1 MHGMVDLPVDEPPVG
16 PTVPSPLPRG
26 RHNLSRGEVRESQRR
41 RIVTGLADA
50 MLEQGY
56 VGTPVA
62 AVLTRSGVSRETF
75 YQLYDSKLACFL
87 DAFDVAS
94 EVLVARI
101 GAAVDPRPTD
111 DPSSPFE
118 RALVAYL
125 DALASEPGY
134 ARLFLVEVHAAG
146 PEAMARRAAVQD
158 LMADAVA
165 DLLGAGSEPARFTC
179 RLLVSAIASMVTQPL
194 VTGDLEALRGLAVPI
209 LDHVA
214 RLREAGLLE

>member
-1 MHGMVDLPVDEPPVG
+1 MHGMVEPVAETPATG
-16 PTVPSPLPRG
+16 PGTSSPLPRG
-26 RHNLSRGEVRESQRR
+26 RHNLSRGEVRASQRR

-50 MLEQGY
+50 MMEQGY

-62 AVLTRSGVSRETF
+62 AVLSRSGVSRETF

-87 DAFDVAS
+87 DAFDV
-94 EVLVARI
+94 VADALLAQI
-101 GAAVDPRPTD
+101 GAAVDPPPTD
-111 DPSSPFE
+111 GPTSLFD

-134 ARLFLVEVHAAG
+134 ARLFLVEVNAAG

-158 LMADAVA
+158 RMADAVA

-179 RLLVSAIASMVTQPL
+179 RLLVSAIASLVTQPL
-194 VTGDLEALRGLAVPI
+194 VTGDLQSLRDLADPI
-209 LDHVA
+209 LDHVD
-214 RLREAGLLE
+214 RLRAAGLLE